1 MELKEFIDDLK
12 EGQKLFGETLAII
25 VNSALL
31 SLVYLVGIGL
41 TSIIA
46 KIFGKKFLDLNFE
59 KKSYWEDLNLGK
71 KEIKDYYKQF

>member
-71 KEIKDYYKQF
+71 KEIKDY

>member
-31 SLVYLVGIGL
+31 SLVYLVGIGF